1 MRSWL
6 FATTSTER
14 KLYAVFQARWRGM
27 SEQDFRKPVVRIQT
41 VLEAW
46 DKHIVSLGMSF
57 SKGAE
62 VDIHVRDSGDKNHY
76 VVDPASPLDEKY
88 IVVPD
93 ELALKIL
100 ALGHMP

>member
-6 FATTSTER
+6 FATTPTER
-14 KLYAVFQARWRGM
+14 KLYAVFQASWRAM
-27 SEQDFRKPVVRIQT
+27 SEQDFRKPVVRIQK
-41 VLEAW
+41 VVDAW
-46 DKHIVSLGMSF
+46 ENRLISLGMSF
-57 SKGAE
+57 SKGA
-62 VDIHVRDSGDKNHY
+62 DIDVHVRDPGDKNHY

-100 ALGHMP
+100 ALGWLP